1 MEKSFKISVDGV
13 DYTIE
18 VNGNT
23 FLVNGHPF
31 VVGLEDNGRLTIDGI
46 AVDVALDGDTAI
58 VDGIRHEILVS
69 GVGPAPPSAVATTS
83 RTSASG
89 TGTVQA
95 IMPGSIVRV
104 MVAEGD
110 QVEVGDVLLVLE
122 AMKMENELRAP
133 IAGVV
138 KAVYAS
144 SGQAVEMNQVLA
156 EIEPGQP

>member
-1 MEKSFKISVDGV
+1 MEKSFKINVDGV

-31 VVGLEDNGRLTIDGI
+31 VVGLEEDGDLTVDGI

-58 VDGIRHEILVS
+58 VDGIRHQVLFS
-69 GVGPAPPSAVATTS
+69 GVDPTPASTVASTP
-83 RTSASG
+83 RTSTAG
-89 TGTVQA
+89 AGAVQA

-104 MVAEGD
+104 MVTEGD
-110 QVEVGDVLLVLE
+110 QVEAGDVLLVLE
-122 AMKMENELRAP
+122 AMKMENELHAP

-156 EIEPGQP
+156 EIEPSRP